1 MKLWLKGALIA
12 DWFYSVIVFIYLN
25 VLSNLEGHET
35 CFDRLLSSCAFE
47 ASLFYALIGFIIA
60 FGAGALISWLI
71 ERKK

>member
-1 MKLWLKGALIA
+1 MKSWLKYGLIA

-25 VLSNLEGHET
+25 ILSNLKGHEI

-60 FGAGALISWLI
+60 FGIGALIGWLI
-71 ERKK
+71 GRKK